1 MAEGKLEIGDLEDEE
16 EEPAEAS
23 APLRACLRKW
33 AVGVSNFATCS
44 GGPWATSWPPCLP
57 ASGPRSRIQS
67 ADLMTSRL
75 CSMTRSEW
83 PESTSF
89 WKTANKFSISEKCSP
104 VVGSSRM
111 SSLCAFDFGFAG
123 SADERSWQSLRRWDS
138 PPERVLSGWPSF

>member
-1 MAEGKLEIGDLEDEE
+1 MVGGE

-23 APLRACLRKW
+23 APLRACLRKR
-33 AVGVSNFATCS
+33 AVGVSSLATAS
-44 GGPWATSWPPCLP
+44 GGPWATNWPPCLP

-75 CSMTRSEW
+75 CSMTSREW

-89 WKTANKFSISEKCSP
+89 WKTVSRFSISEKWRP

-111 SSLCAFDFGFAG
+111 RSFARDE
-123 SADERSWQSLRRWDS
+123 SRAPVAERSWQSLRRWAS
-138 PPERVLSGWPSF
+138 PPERVLRGWPSLR